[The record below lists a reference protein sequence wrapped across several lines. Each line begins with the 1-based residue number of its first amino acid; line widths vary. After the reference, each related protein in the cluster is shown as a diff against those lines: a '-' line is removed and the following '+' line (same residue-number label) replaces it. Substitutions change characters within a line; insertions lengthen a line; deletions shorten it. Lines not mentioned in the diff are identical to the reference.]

1 MSSSSACFSALTA
14 CSSSSSSNNTP
25 HSESSVSNDK
35 LLETAEKTLKYVK
48 ELIKDGKLEE
58 AQKLA
63 ISMKK
68 CPNHWH
74 PTSPEIT
81 ILTLNRAN
89 LEYCTFSCKL
99 SEYRNKAIIYS
110 TRAFIEKDK
119 SNSELYIRQTQLVF
133 SEVQNHN
140 EIFCCGWPGENSPKA
155 SECLTN
161 CLKNSKFFH
170 RG

>member
-1 MSSSSACFSALTA
+1 MSSSSACFTA

-25 HSESSVSNDK
+25 SSESSVVKDK
-35 LLETAEKTLKYVK
+35 LLETAEKTLNLVQS
-48 ELIKDGKLEE
+48 LIKEGKLEE

-89 LEYCTFSCKL
+89 LEYCSFSCKI
-99 SEYRNKAIIYS
+99 SEYRNRAIIYS
-110 TRAFIEKDK
+110 TRALIEKDK
-119 SNSELYIRQTQLVF
+119 SNSELYIKQTQLVF

-140 EIFCCGWPGENSPKA
+140 EIFCRGWPAGNSPKA